1 MKGIG
6 VSKRFGRLVLA
17 TVLLLVLGALQ
28 TVGVRAVPV
37 VETGFLFSP
46 FREDGAA
53 FDPKTGTFGGA
64 RGDDGC
70 LVDTPQAD
78 RDDCLPAGAAQI
90 LLPDSRV
97 LYWNAIEGGESV
109 DGAVAVQAGDTFID
123 DQSRVLS
130 LDFPNNRGARWI
142 ASGTGAFPGTP
153 GEPGLVPGVVEPGEG
168 DGAASDAGLFCS
180 DQKFL
185 ADGRVLAVGGTNYYS
200 EPRVADRVGVAELE
214 GVRNTR
220 IFDPRTNRWTKAP
233 DMHYG
238 RWYPSMLTLANGDLF
253 VASGVT
259 KLIKPLYPSHAH
271 DSGTNVR
278 QTETYT
284 ASSTNPQFVD
294 NGRPA
299 DRSLPLYPRL
309 HLLPNGRVYYD
320 AAGQAFNPAGQAYD
334 EALWNEAA
342 VYDPKTRTWRGLGV
356 PGLTTG
362 GDPGLTEPGFRG
374 STFSQMLMLR
384 PDREGT
390 YPNARFLTAGGVLG
404 GSPGSYIPTATAR
417 INQVTMRGTGAESV
431 ETYDAGRLSARRWY
445 GSGVVLPSGQ
455 VFVSGGGDVDGV
467 VTPGAE
473 SPVLR
478 TELFTPSGTGGEWRL
493 GPILDRDRTYQ
504 SSAIL
509 LPTGQV
515 LIGGHAPI
523 PNGYGPVSNNPDTPA
538 RDSVNNF
545 KDASFQIY
553 TPPNLSRHYER
564 PVINGNIR
572 ESLDYGSKLTIR
584 TVRNSDSI
592 HSVVLARNP
601 SVTHLIDGDQRV
613 VELPVIDRQP
623 GLITVRIP
631 GSSILPR
638 GPYMLF
644 VNRDVNP
651 RGDVDPDQL
660 VPSIAKQVFVGAPAP
675 AGVVSVPQTPRS
687 PARP

>member
-1 MKGIG
+1 MWFIG
-6 VSKRFGRLVLA
+6 VRRSWRGLVFAAL
-17 TVLLLVLGALQ
+17 LLLVLG
-28 TVGVRAVPV
+28 TVQAVQVRAVPV

-46 FREDGAA
+46 FREDGAV
-53 FDPKTGTFGGA
+53 FDPQTGTFGGP

-70 LVDTPQAD
+70 LVDAPQAD
-78 RDDCLPAGAAQI
+78 RDDCLPAGAAQT

-97 LYWNAIEGGESV
+97 LYWNAIEGGEAV
-109 DGAVAVQAGDTFID
+109 DGLVAVQAGDTFID

-130 LDFPNNRGARWI
+130 LDYPNNRGASWI

-153 GEPGLVPGVVEPGEG
+153 GEPGLVPGVIEPGEG
-168 DGAASDAGLFCS
+168 DGPPSDASLFCS
-180 DQKFL
+180 DQKL
-185 ADGRVLAVGGTNYYS
+185 LHDGRLLAVGGTNYYS

-214 GVRNTR
+214 GIRNTR
-220 IFDPRTNRWTKAP
+220 IFDPRTNLWTKAP

-238 RWYPSMLTLANGDLF
+238 RWYPSMVTLASGDLF

-259 KLIKPLYPSHAH
+259 KLIKPLYPSHPD

-278 QTETYT
+278 QTETFT
-284 ASSTNPQFVD
+284 ASSANPQFVD
-294 NGRPA
+294 NGRSA

-320 AAGQAFNPAGQAYD
+320 AAGQAFNPAGHAYD

-342 VYDPKTRTWRGLGV
+342 VYDPATRTWRGLGV

-374 STFSQMLMLR
+374 STFSQMLLLR
-384 PDREGT
+384 PDREGA
-390 YPNARFLTAGGVLG
+390 YSSARFLSAGGVLA
-404 GSPGSYIPTATAR
+404 GSPGTYLATDTAR
-417 INQVTMRGTGAESV
+417 INHVDLTDTGQESV
-431 ETYDAGRLSARRWY
+431 KTYDAGRMHAGRWY
-445 GSGVVLPSGQ
+445 GSGVVLPNGQ
-455 VFVSGGGDVDGV
+455 VFVAGGGDLDGV

-473 SPVLR
+473 SPILQ

-493 GPILDRDRTYQ
+493 GPVLDRDRSYHN
-504 SSAIL
+504 SAIL

-538 RDSVNNF
+538 RDAVNNF

-564 PVINGNIR
+564 PVINGNVR
-572 ESLDYGSKLTIR
+572 DSLDHGSKLTIR
-584 TVRNSDSI
+584 TVRSDPI

-601 SVTHLIDGDQRV
+601 SVTHLIDADQRV
-613 VELPVIDRQP
+613 VQLPVIESKP
-623 GLITVRIP
+623 GRITVRIP
-631 GSSILPR
+631 GSTVLPP

-651 RGDVDPDQL
+651 SGDVDPDHI

-675 AGVVSVPQTPRS
+675 AGTASVPQSSLS

>member
-1 MKGIG
+1 MQGIG
-6 VSKRFGRLVLA
+6 VRRRVTGLASGAAILVALG
-17 TVLLLVLGALQ
+17 TVQAVD
-28 TVGVRAVPV
+28 VRAVPV

-46 FREDGAA
+46 FREDGAV

-70 LVDTPQAD
+70 LVDEPQAD
-78 RDDCLPAGAAQI
+78 RDDCLPAAAAQV

-97 LYWNAIEGGESV
+97 LYWNAIEGGEAI
-109 DGAVAVQAGDTFID
+109 DGLVALQAGDTFID
-123 DQSRVLS
+123 DQSRVLG
-130 LDFPNNRGARWI
+130 LDYARNRGATWTS
-142 ASGTGAFPGTP
+142 SGTGAFPGTP
-153 GEPGLVPGVVEPGEG
+153 GEPGLVPGVIEPGEG
-168 DGAASDAGLFCS
+168 DGAASDASLFCS
-180 DQKFL
+180 DQKL
-185 ADGRVLAVGGTNYYS
+185 LRDGRVLAVGGTNYYS
-200 EPRVADRVGVAELE
+200 EPRVTDRVGVAELE
-214 GVRNTR
+214 GIRNTR
-220 IFDPRTNRWTKAP
+220 IFDPTTNRWSKAP

-238 RWYPSMLTLANGDLF
+238 RWYPSMITLANGDLF

-259 KLIKPLYPSHAH
+259 KLIKPLYPSHVE

-278 QTETYT
+278 QTETFT
-284 ASSTNPQFVD
+284 ASSPNPQFVD

-299 DRSLPLYPRL
+299 DRSLPLYPRF

-356 PGLTTG
+356 PGLTSG
-362 GDPGLTEPGFRG
+362 GDSGLTEPGFRG

-384 PDREGT
+384 PDRDGK
-390 YPNARFLTAGGVLG
+390 YSAANFLSAGGVLG
-404 GSPGSYIPTATAR
+404 ASPGSYLPTATAR
-417 INQVTMRGTGAESV
+417 INHVGITESGE
-431 ETYDAGRLSARRWY
+431 ETLETFDAGSMHTGRWY
-445 GSGVVLPSGQ
+445 GSGVVLTNGQ

-467 VTPGAE
+467 VTPAAE
-473 SPVLR
+473 SPVLQ
-478 TELFTPSGTGGEWRL
+478 TEIFTPDGTGGEWRL
-493 GPILDRDRTYQ
+493 GPKLDRDRSYHN
-504 SSAIL
+504 SAIL

-523 PNGYGPVSNNPDTPA
+523 PNGYGPVSNNPDTPV
-538 RDSVNNF
+538 RDGVNNF

-564 PVINGNIR
+564 PVINGNVR

-584 TVRNSDSI
+584 TVRNEPI
-592 HSVVLARNP
+592 HNVVLARNP

-613 VELPVIDRQP
+613 VELPTLDRKP
-623 GLITVRIP
+623 GQITVRIP
-631 GSSILPR
+631 DASVLPP

-651 RGDVDPDQL
+651 RGEVDPDQL
-660 VPSIAKQVFVGAPAP
+660 VPSIAKQVFVGAAAP
-675 AGVVSVPQTPRS
+675 KGLASVPQTPLS

>member
-1 MKGIG
+1 MQFIG
-6 VSKRFGRLVLA
+6 VRMRLRSLA
-17 TVLLLVLGALQ
+17 LALAFALVLGGAQ
-28 TVGVRAVPV
+28 ATNVGAARVQD
-37 VETGFLFSP
+37 TGFLSIP
-46 FREDGAA
+46 FREDGAP
-53 FDPKTGTFGGA
+53 FDPRTGTFGGA

-70 LVDTPQAD
+70 LVDTPQAE
-78 RDDCLPAGAAQI
+78 RSDCLPAAAAQV

-97 LYWNAIEGGESV
+97 LYWNAIEGGETV
-109 DGAVAVQAGDTFID
+109 DGTVALQGGDTFIN

-130 LDFPNNRGARWI
+130 LDYPRSRGGSWI

-153 GEPGLVPGVVEPGEG
+153 GEPGLVPGVIEPGEG
-168 DGAASDAGLFCS
+168 DGEPSDASLFCS

-185 ADGRVLAVGGTNYYS
+185 HDGRVLAVGGTNYYS

-220 IFDPRTNRWTKAP
+220 IFDPRTNLWTKAP

-238 RWYPSMLTLANGDLF
+238 RWYPSMITLANGDLF

-259 KLIKPLYPSHAH
+259 KLIKPLYPSHIH

-278 QTETYT
+278 ETETFT
-284 ASSTNPQFVD
+284 ASTANPQFVD

-299 DRSLPLYPRL
+299 DRSLPLYPRF

-342 VYDPKTRTWRGLGV
+342 VYDPKARTWRGLGV

-374 STFSQMLMLR
+374 STFSQMLTLR
-384 PDREGT
+384 PDREGR
-390 YPNARFLTAGGVLG
+390 YSAARFLSAGGVLG
-404 GSPGSYIPTATAR
+404 GSPGSYLPTATAR
-417 INQVTMRGTGAESV
+417 INHVEIGAAGQESL
-431 ETYDAGRLSARRWY
+431 ETYDAGRMNAARWY
-445 GSGVVLPSGQ
+445 ASGVVLPNGQ
-455 VFVSGGGDVDGV
+455 VFVTSGGDLDGV
-467 VTPGAE
+467 VTPAAE
-473 SPVLR
+473 SPVR
-478 TELFTPSGTGGEWRL
+478 QTEIYTPDGTGGTWSL
-493 GPILDRDRTYQ
+493 GPVLDRDRTYHN
-504 SSAIL
+504 SAIL

-523 PNGYGPVSNNPDTPA
+523 PNGYGPVSNNPDTPV
-538 RDSVNNF
+538 RDAVNNF

-553 TPPNLSRHYER
+553 TPPNLARGYER

-584 TVRNSDSI
+584 IVRNTDHI

-601 SVTHLIDGDQRV
+601 SVTHLVDADQRM

-623 GLITVRIP
+623 GLITIRLP
-631 GSSILPR
+631 GPSILPR

-644 VNRDVNP
+644 VNRDVAP
-651 RGDVDPDQL
+651 GGEVDPNHL
-660 VPSIAKQVFVGAPAP
+660 VPSVAKQVFVGAPAP
-675 AGVVSVPQTPRS
+675 AGIVNLPQTPRS
-687 PARP
+687 PGRS